1 MNVVL
6 KNEPIMN
13 QQFRVGTLSV
23 KYTDLFTSLEVL
35 DRQTLEAVFL
45 LVVVSCYLGTGIR
58 TKKKN
63 PFVTNDW

>member
-58 TKKKN
+58 TKKKKSICYE
-63 PFVTNDW
+63 